1 MAPTRQSSTAKK
13 RSRQDRSGENERE
26 EVDVD
31 LQSPIAKKRNT
42 FKSPPPSS
50 SAQRGTTSRSAA
62 AAATTPSRRAANTRP
77 SPVNEEEEQVYKGR
91 NFSMEKDS
99 DDDAEIEAPPPLSR
113 SDVII
118 ETTDKTAA
126 ATVIKSTP
134 AAATSTIQSVKEVP
148 IPEIED
154 DDDLD
159 GKQNIG
165 KDEQFTPGIRP
176 PRLRRP
182 NLRELCV
189 LLLVLGILFS
199 VGYLILWT
207 AVALLDATDKI
218 LEVHQCRLQLL
229 GDGDNSNTN
238 YQSLNNNN
246 NRQEDYVRQE
256 LETQLQYWK
265 RHAKQ
270 NEAFARGYKD
280 EYQAILQ
287 RLEGG

>member
-13 RSRQDRSGENERE
+13 RSRQDRSGENEQE

-50 SAQRGTTSRSAA
+50 SAQRGSRSAA
-62 AAATTPSRRAANTRP
+62 AAATTPSRGAANTRP
-77 SPVNEEEEQVYKGR
+77 SPVNEEEEEEQVYKGR

-99 DDDAEIEAPPPLSR
+99 GDDAEIEAPPPLSR
-113 SDVII
+113 SNIVI
-118 ETTDKTAA
+118 ETTDKTAV
-126 ATVIKSTP
+126 ATAIKSTP

-154 DDDLD
+154 DDLD
-159 GKQNIG
+159 GKQTIG

-189 LLLVLGILFS
+189 LLLVLGILFL
-199 VGYLILWT
+199 VGYLVLWT

-238 YQSLNNNN
+238 YQTFNNN

-270 NEAFARGYKD
+270 NEAFAQGYKD